1 MVSSIAPSSAT
12 TPVSTPTTNQTG
24 ALGAASPSAAAA
36 APQSDAVTSS
46 ATSSLQVT
54 LSSNAQ
60 RLQTAEA
67 NLASDEA
74 STPTG
79 ALAAQW
85 NQDLASAVDSTTE
98 ASADAEVAALPSSDP
113 AHIAQAQAAQAYVK
127 ARVSSGGNPDAYGA
141 NPFAGLSQ
149 TQLAAIANDKSG
161 LYTSYEKTA
170 ALYESQDQTNA
181 WVLQFQNDPQGQ
193 DGGFYREAQ
202 NQFSLLSPLQ
212 QSVYPSDYL
221 AILKKE
227 QSRESGAT
235 VQADASVVV

>member
-1 MVSSIAPSSAT
+1 
-12 TPVSTPTTNQTG
+12 
-24 ALGAASPSAAAA
+24 
-36 APQSDAVTSS
+36 
-46 ATSSLQVT
+46 
-54 LSSNAQ
+54 
-60 RLQTAEA
+60 
-67 NLASDEA
+67 
-74 STPTG
+74 
-79 ALAAQW
+79 LAAQW
-85 NQDLASAVDSTTE
+85 NEDLASAVDSTTE

-127 ARVSSGGNPDAYGA
+127 ARVSSGGNPDAYGP

-181 WVLQFQNDPQGQ
+181 WVLKFQNDPQGQ
-193 DGGFYREAQ
+193 DAAFYQEAQ

-221 AILKKE
+221 TILKKE
-227 QSRESGAT
+227 KSR
-235 VQADASVVV
+235 VVA